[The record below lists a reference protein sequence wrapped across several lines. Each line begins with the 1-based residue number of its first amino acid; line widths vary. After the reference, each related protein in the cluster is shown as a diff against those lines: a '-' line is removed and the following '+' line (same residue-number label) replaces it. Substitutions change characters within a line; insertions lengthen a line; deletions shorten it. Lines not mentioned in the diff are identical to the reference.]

1 MGADSNDSLSRET
14 FAARDIASFA
24 FVPCKGKIKD
34 IASYMRWFAA
44 LIRET
49 PTLPLFGL
57 MLYLE
62 APVPVRRSRGFLL
75 IDIIPFLY

>member
-1 MGADSNDSLSRET
+1 
-14 FAARDIASFA
+14 
-24 FVPCKGKIKD
+24 
-34 IASYMRWFAA
+34 MRRFAA

-62 APVPVRRSRGFLL
+62 TPVPVRRSRGFLL